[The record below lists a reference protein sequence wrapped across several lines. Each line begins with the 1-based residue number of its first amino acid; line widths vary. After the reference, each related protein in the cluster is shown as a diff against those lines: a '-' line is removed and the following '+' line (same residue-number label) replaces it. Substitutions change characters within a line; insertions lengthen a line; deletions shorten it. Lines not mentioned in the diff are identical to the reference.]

1 MLLPI
6 CAECLGH
13 ISPENMG
20 KYKCEEHNIQFCVNC
35 QDSQFIVTF
44 RNGKMK
50 VVNKVGERPLMQHA
64 IYVHGWVD

>member
-13 ISPENMG
+13 IPKNEMG
-20 KYKCEEHNIQFCVNC
+20 RYKCDEHNIQFCFEC
-35 QDSQFIVTF
+35 QDSQVVTF
-44 RNGKMK
+44 KNGEMN

-64 IYVHGWVD
+64 IDIHGWVD